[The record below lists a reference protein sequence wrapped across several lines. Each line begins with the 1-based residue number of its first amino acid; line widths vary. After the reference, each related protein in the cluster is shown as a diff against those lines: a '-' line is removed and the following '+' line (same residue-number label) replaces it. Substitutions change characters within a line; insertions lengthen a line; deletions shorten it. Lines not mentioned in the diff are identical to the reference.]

1 MTYNFDV
8 EAWFER
14 ERARLE
20 ALRARGDLD
29 DAPFAK
35 ALEDLERRAD
45 EMQSRLTGSF
55 PVGSRDPS
63 KTSGDAP

>member
-14 ERARLE
+14 ERARLD
-20 ALRARGDLD
+20 ALKARGELD
-29 DAPFAK
+29 DEAFVK

-45 EMQSRLTGSF
+45 DMQSRLRGSF

-63 KTSGDAP
+63 KTGN

>member
-20 ALRARGDLD
+20 ALKARGELD
-29 DAPFAK
+29 SRSFAQ

-45 EMQSRLTGSF
+45 EMQSRLDGSF
-55 PVGSRDPS
+55 PVGSRDTPT
-63 KTSGDAP
+63 KRPKE